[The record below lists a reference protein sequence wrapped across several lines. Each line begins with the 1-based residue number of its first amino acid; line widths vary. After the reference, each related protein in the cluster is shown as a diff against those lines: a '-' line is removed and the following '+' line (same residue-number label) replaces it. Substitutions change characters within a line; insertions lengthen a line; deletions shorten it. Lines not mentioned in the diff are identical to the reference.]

1 MKESK
6 FKVGDKVKT
15 LKEYDVYGDSRFYV
29 GSIGTVRKLD
39 LDAPHKRIKVES
51 EFSDIWY
58 WYSEDELELIQS
70 AEVGPVPVHNKIC
83 SDVARD
89 VTVEEVEKLEEEL
102 RRKDSELRDLKE
114 LIIKLLFD
122 RYGY

>member
-1 MKESK
+1 MLERKIRVGN
-6 FKVGDKVKT
+6 KVRMLKDKNET
-15 LKEYDVYGDSRFYV
+15 GISRLNV
-29 GSIGTVRKLD
+29 GTVGTVIYID
-39 LDAPHKRIKVES
+39 DNVPQYQVGYAGHY
-51 EFSDIWY
+51 Y
-58 WYSEDELELIQS
+58 WYDEDELELVEDDVSVKKID
-70 AEVGPVPVHNKIC
+70 IC
-83 SDVARD
+83 SNIQRN

>member
-1 MKESK
+1 MKERK
-6 FKVGDKVKT
+6 FKVGDKVRT
-15 LKEYDVYGDSRFYV
+15 LKGKNESGISRLN
-29 GSIGTVRKLD
+29 IGTVGTVID
-39 LDAPHKRIKVES
+39 IDDNAPQYRVGYGGHY
-51 EFSDIWY
+51 Y
-58 WYSEDELELIQS
+58 WYYENELELVEV
-70 AEVGPVPVHNKIC
+70 AEVGPMPVYNKIC
-83 SDVARD
+83 SDVTRN